1 MLTTFIQ
8 AARLIVYL
16 ERLWAAFIV
25 PFIVLAALLAT
36 AALGLWAPLP
46 FILHAGL
53 LGAIGLGFT
62 AAVVLAFLKRPPY
75 PTVAE
80 GRAIVER
87 RHHLEHRPV
96 TLSAD
101 SLSQNTTDPE
111 VAALW
116 AKAQQQASKQA
127 AKAGA
132 VRAHT
137 HTIKADK
144 WALRYPLAI
153 LLVFALWLDWGTGFY
168 DLRQTFNPVEKQY
181 ALQVIQGIDVWV
193 TPPEYTQQP
202 AFLYK
207 AKGAT
212 AEAKSQLTKI
222 PRDSTLKVLV
232 HVSEPLRQEPEAT
245 YGEAVTMPLKGNT
258 YSASLKATESDTLWV
273 TYRGRTLFEGQF
285 SVAEDLPPKVTLSD
299 KFTRTP
305 EGMLDIPFMATDDYG
320 IAKITAI
327 AQHGDYTA
335 EKELVLPRV
344 GATEIDDSSYADFTA
359 EPIAGLVVDFTL
371 KAEDQ
376 AGQTASSMSLKVQL
390 PERPF
395 NHPVAKKLV
404 QLRKTLFQY
413 PDQRENITKTLRQ
426 IMDAPKEF
434 DDNKRAYLS
443 MTFAYR
449 TLADNAMA
457 DATERTMGLL
467 WDAALQIE
475 KGPLGL
481 QLERMLN
488 AQRNLQKALSEG
500 ADSETIDHLFREL
513 AQAMNDLMRS
523 AQFGNMDM
531 ESLTGTP
538 TLQNRD
544 LAELM
549 QKIND
554 LLKAGAYDEARE
566 ALKQLEKMMAHV
578 QFGDNPAMEEFQKA
592 MQGLQSIM
600 KQQEALIEEA
610 FNNEVAGRM
619 TAEQR
624 LRQQLLGTKL
634 SEQIQALQKLGFDT
648 SKLNEAMMNM
658 NGAFK
663 LSGRPGFESLV
674 YEMQNRALQL
684 MQQGQQGIAQQIR
697 QQMGYGGMAGM
708 RRDPSGKLH
717 PMAGENVEIPDE
729 APETLSRKIR
739 KELFDRADDIGR
751 GDQEQQ
757 YLRRLL
763 DAF

>member
-36 AALGLWAPLP
+36 AALGVWAPLP
-46 FILHAGL
+46 FLLHIAL
-53 LGAIGLGFT
+53 LGAIGLGILSTFII
-62 AAVVLAFLKRPPY
+62 AFRRRPAY
-75 PTVAE
+75 PTMAE

-96 TLSAD
+96 TLAAD
-101 SLSQNTTDPE
+101 TLSTGPRPNLDPE
-111 VAALW
+111 AAALW
-116 AKAQQQASKQA
+116 AKAQEQAAKQAS
-127 AKAGA
+127 KAGA
-132 VRAHT
+132 VGAYT

-153 LLVFALWLDWGTGFY
+153 LLVFALWLDWGSGFY

-193 TPPEYTQQP
+193 TPPEYTSQP
-202 AFLYK
+202 AFLY
-207 AKGAT
+207 T
-212 AEAKSQLTKI
+212 AEASV
-222 PRDSTLKVLV
+222 PRDSALKILV
-232 HVSEPLRQEPEAT
+232 HVSEPLRKNPQVTFAHNLAEPLE
-245 YGEAVTMPLKGNT
+245 MPLKGSSYTATLTATTSNT
-258 YSASLKATESDTLWV
+258 LVV
-273 TYRGRTLFEGQF
+273 TYRGRTLFEGLLNVVDDQ
-285 SVAEDLPPKVTLSD
+285 PPKVSLSD

-320 IAKITAI
+320 IAKVTAV
-327 AQHGDYTA
+327 AKHGDYSA

-344 GATEIDDSSYADFTA
+344 GATEIDDNSYADFTA
-359 EPIAGLVVDFTL
+359 APIAGLVVDFTL
-371 KAEDQ
+371 KAEDM
-376 AGQTASSMSLKVQL
+376 AGQVAESMVLKVQL

-413 PDQRENITKTLRQ
+413 PDQRTSVAQTLRR
-426 IMDAPKEF
+426 IMDDPEAF
-434 DDNKRAYLS
+434 DDNSRAYLS
-443 MTFAYR
+443 MTFAHR
-449 TLADNAMA
+449 TLVDNTAEDAMA
-457 DATERTMGLL
+457 RTMGLM
-467 WDAALQIE
+467 WDAALHIE
-475 KGPLGL
+475 KGPIGL

-488 AQRNLQKALSEG
+488 AQRALQKALSEG
-500 ADSETIDHLFREL
+500 ADSETIDRLFREL
-513 AQAMNDLMRS
+513 AQATRDLMRS

-538 TLQNRD
+538 TLQNQD
-544 LAELM
+544 IADLM
-549 QKIND
+549 QKIDD
-554 LLKAGAYDEARE
+554 LLKAGAYEEARE

-578 QFGDNPAMEEFQKA
+578 QFGDNPAFAEFQKA

-600 KQQEALIEEA
+600 KQQKELIEEA

-619 TAEQR
+619 SAEQR
-624 LRQQLLGTKL
+624 LRQQLLGSKL
-634 SEQIQALQKLGFDT
+634 GEQIKALQKLGFDT

-658 NGAFK
+658 NGAFRM
-663 LSGRPGFESLV
+663 SGQPGFESLV
-674 YEMQNRALQL
+674 YEMQNRALSL

-717 PMAGENVEIPDE
+717 PTATDSVDIPDE

-739 KELFDRADDIGR
+739 EELFNRADDLGR